1 MSEAEVLRLL
11 GEMEALLEPEAPAPD
26 PEWIAEW
33 HQRFLAACASAERG
47 PGWPGIVQRAH
58 TMAGRVDGLVAAL
71 SVQKDGLKREMETQ
85 AMGQRALK
93 AYKPGQP

>member
-1 MSEAEVLRLL
+1 MSDVEVLRLIE
-11 GEMEALLEPEAPAPD
+11 EMETLLETDAPAPD
-26 PEWIAEW
+26 PERVAEW
-33 HQRFLAACASAERG
+33 HRLFLAACASAERG

-58 TMAGRVDGLVAAL
+58 TIAGRVGDLVTAL
-71 SVQKDGLKREMETQ
+71 SVQRDGLKREMETQ